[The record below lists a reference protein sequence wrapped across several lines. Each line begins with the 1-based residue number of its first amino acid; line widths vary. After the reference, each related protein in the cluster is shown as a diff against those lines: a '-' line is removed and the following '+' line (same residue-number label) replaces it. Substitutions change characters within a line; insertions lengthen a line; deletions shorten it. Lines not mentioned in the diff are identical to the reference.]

1 MWRRDAY
8 EEPKS
13 VERILFYNRNLTC
26 YQRINCT
33 EKYRITVVFWLLKK
47 QCIEQG
53 VLFNS
58 TFIVD
63 YKCLLIFLKIE
74 NTFPNNIFVPGEV
87 FHGDAANSVKK
98 SIIKS
103 TKPNSMPRSKPSLI
117 HFGEN
122 FLITSKLHDMIAI
135 SM

>member
-1 MWRRDAY
+1 M
-8 EEPKS
+8 
-13 VERILFYNRNLTC
+13 
-26 YQRINCT
+26 
-33 EKYRITVVFWLLKK
+33 VVFWLLKK
-47 QCIEQG
+47 QCLEQG

-87 FHGDAANSVKK
+87 THGDAAN
-98 SIIKS
+98 
-103 TKPNSMPRSKPSLI
+103 PSLI

>member
-1 MWRRDAY
+1 MSRTRCTVQFNLHSRLQV
-8 EEPKS
+8 S
-13 VERILFYNRNLTC
+13 VNLS
-26 YQRINCT
+26 QNW
-33 EKYRITVVFWLLKK
+33 KH
-47 QCIEQG
+47 
-53 VLFNS
+53 
-58 TFIVD
+58 
-63 YKCLLIFLKIE
+63 
-74 NTFPNNIFVPGEV
+74 FPNNIFVPGEV
-87 FHGDAANSVKK
+87 THGDAANSVKK